1 MGTSFYGERTSGHRA
16 LRRAR
21 TSIPGQ
27 VYLVTFTT
35 YQRHPLFQSH
45 EHATCLARCLHGLV
59 LWQHTELIA
68 WVLMPDHIHLLIRL
82 SAKDSLQAVIQ
93 KLKSNTA
100 REIKSFDFEIG
111 QVWATAFHDRALRK
125 DEDMRLIA
133 RYIVLNP
140 VRAGLVCRIGDYP
153 YWNAVFI

>member
-1 MGTSFYGERTSGHRA
+1 M
-16 LRRAR
+16 
-21 TSIPGQ
+21 
-27 VYLVTFTT
+27 
-35 YQRHPLFQSH
+35 
-45 EHATCLARCLHGLV
+45 
-59 LWQHTELIA
+59 
-68 WVLMPDHIHLLIRL
+68 HLLIRL
-82 SAKDSLQAVIQ
+82 SAKDSLQAVVQ

-100 REIKSFDFEIG
+100 REIKSRDLEIG

-140 VRAGLVCRIGDYP
+140 VRSGLVSRVGDYP

>member
-1 MGTSFYGERTSGHRA
+1 MGTSFYGERASGHRA

-35 YQRHPLFQSH
+35 HQRHPLFQSH

-59 LWQHTELIA
+59 LWQYTELIA
-68 WVLMPDHIHLLIRL
+68 WVLMPDHMHLLIRL
-82 SAKDSLQAVIQ
+82 SAKDSLQVVVQ

-100 REIKSFDFEIG
+100 REIKSLDLEIG
-111 QVWATAFHDRALRK
+111 QVWAAAFHDRALRQ
-125 DEDMRLIA
+125 DENLRLVA

-140 VRAGLVCRIGDYP
+140 VRAGLACRIGDYP

>member
-1 MGTSFYGERTSGHRA
+1 MGNSFHGERASGHRA

-21 TSIPGQ
+21 ISIPGQ

-35 YQRHPLFQSH
+35 HQRQPLFRNHQ
-45 EHATCLARCLHGLV
+45 HAACLAKCLHGLV
-59 LWQHTELIA
+59 LWRDTQLLA
-68 WVLMPDHIHLLIRL
+68 WVLMPDHMHLLVRI
-82 SAKDSLQAVIQ
+82 SSKNSLQAVVQ

-100 REIKSFDFEIG
+100 REIKSFDFELG
-111 QVWATAFHDRALRK
+111 QVWASAFHDRALRK
-125 DEDMRLIA
+125 DEDIRLVA